1 MEFRIIHSTH
11 CLHKDGDQGTFF
23 LDTTI
28 MICKKACKTVFFL
41 FHSDKMLKAKE
52 KLNSG
57 TFL

>member
-28 MICKKACKTVFFL
+28 MICKKTCKTVFFL

-52 KLNSG
+52 KLNS
-57 TFL
+57 